1 MKAFS
6 TVLGMISGL
15 ALLAV
20 LLAGGYFLFKYVVNI
35 FDTLG
40 PQYGTIAAIAS
51 IVVVLCAVII
61 AGGLRAR
68 CTNEGLSVKSNVYE
82 RLVVFLSDLLRR
94 NTTGEEGQADE
105 GELIKLEQLLV
116 LYGGPKVIT
125 TYLKIRRKIRDE
137 KKEGSETMALLNK
150 LVLAMRADLGRRE
163 LNLKEKDILDLL
175 LGRS

>member
-1 MKAFS
+1 MKAFG
-6 TVLGMISGL
+6 TFLGMILGL
-15 ALLAV
+15 A

-40 PQYGTIAAIAS
+40 PQYETIAAIAS
-51 IVVVLCAVII
+51 IVVVLCTVII

-68 CTNEGLSVKSNVYE
+68 CTNEGSAVKTNVYE
-82 RLVVFLSDLLRR
+82 RLAIFLADELRKDR
-94 NTTGEEGQADE
+94 TGEEGLADE

-125 TYLKIRRKIRDE
+125 TYTQIRRTIRDK

-150 LVLAMRADLGRRE
+150 LVLAMRADLKRRE
-163 LNLKEKDILDLL
+163 LNLKEKDVLDLL